1 MDVEKQSNFITSLVR
16 CDRHRYYYRC
26 SYRSR
31 YSSSYYFRY
40 RYSTAVSLWS
50 SLELS
55 FTLKL
60 SILISLTLFN
70 GDSIHKCDFD
80 YCVVVSVGDFDY
92 SVVVSLLVTIPVVAA
107 TETIVMSID
116 WVS

>member
-1 MDVEKQSNFITSLVR
+1 MRVR
-16 CDRHRYYYRC
+16 VRVRVLCGL
-26 SYRSR
+26 
-31 YSSSYYFRY
+31 
-40 RYSTAVSLWS
+40 LW
-50 SLELS
+50 LMCV

-60 SILISLTLFN
+60 LMLISLTLFN

-92 SVVVSLLVTIPVVAA
+92 CVVVSLLVTIPVVTA